1 MAKYTDKSAEKV
13 EDALHK
19 MHEGKL
25 KIGKSKKLVKSP
37 KQAIAIGLSQADRLK
52 QASKSS
58 KKQS

>member
-19 MHEGKL
+19 MHKGKL
-25 KIGKSKKLVKSP
+25 KIRKSKKIVKSSQ
-37 KQAIAIGLSQADRLK
+37 QAIAIGLSQADKLTK
-52 QASKSS
+52 PSKNS